1 MLKRNSI
8 SVQSITRPQ
17 LSLQSENQLVVWVIL
32 DFFFTVSLKAHACF
46 LNIEWVQFVFVFVRG
61 LYDKSNASLYCFTS
75 DVMYKKYK
83 RLV

>member
-32 DFFFTVSLKAHACF
+32 DFFLTVSLKAHACF

-61 LYDKSNASLYCFTS
+61 LYDKNNASLYCFTS

-83 RLV
+83 S